1 MLTSSTASG
10 ARACSHM
17 QQCSGGKIF
26 LYHHLSPYQW
36 LHGNETCICIVYLK
50 HTGCVKKKK
59 KKRQFQSVC
68 IYLFSEKVNPKGFC
82 FKGTDLSAVDK
93 KMNVAVTS
101 IIYQIECD

>member
-1 MLTSSTASG
+1 MEREPVRICSG
-10 ARACSHM
+10 ALAGRYSSITTCRLI
-17 QQCSGGKIF
+17 SGYMEMRPVYVLCI
-26 LYHHLSPYQW
+26 LST
-36 LHGNETCICIVYLK
+36 LVVL
-50 HTGCVKKKK
+50 
-59 KKRQFQSVC
+59 KKRQFQPVC

>member
-1 MLTSSTASG
+1 MEREPVRICSG
-10 ARACSHM
+10 ALAGRYSSITTCRLI
-17 QQCSGGKIF
+17 SGYMEMRHVYVLCI
-26 LYHHLSPYQW
+26 LST
-36 LHGNETCICIVYLK
+36 LVVLK
-50 HTGCVKKKK
+50 KKKK